1 MIDII
6 KFLVLGIIQGITEVF
21 PVSSSGHLAIF
32 VLLSNELHIGS
43 PIDIDNIEIFLM
55 ITNFGSLIAMIIF
68 FWNDLISLL
77 KSAIS
82 FIFKHK
88 ESKEN
93 TVIMDDMRYILKLLI
108 AVIPLGIAGL
118 IFADYLDKF
127 SSLLFVGIS
136 LLITGIMLYTVYHL
150 RNKNYTNEITYKRSF
165 IISIFQMFAIFPG
178 ISRSGITM
186 IGGLSQKIELKK
198 VLKFSFLAYIAISI
212 PVSVKGILDALDVS
226 ESINVIGYFM
236 AFLTSFIFTFLTVK
250 VLYKYVKVNNLV
262 YFAIYCILFGSL
274 SIILYQVF

>member
-82 FIFKHK
+82 FIFKDK

>member
-198 VLKFSFLAYIAISI
+198 VLKFSFIAYIAISI

-262 YFAIYCILFGSL
+262 YFAIYCILFGLL

>member
-93 TVIMDDMRYILKLLI
+93 TVVMDDMRYILKLLI

-212 PVSVKGILDALDVS
+212 PVSVKGILDALDVN

-250 VLYKYVKVNNLV
+250 VLYKYVKINNLV

>member
-118 IFADYLDKF
+118 
-127 SSLLFVGIS
+127 LF
-136 LLITGIMLYTVYHL
+136 
-150 RNKNYTNEITYKRSF
+150 R
-165 IISIFQMFAIFPG
+165 
-178 ISRSGITM
+178 
-186 IGGLSQKIELKK
+186 
-198 VLKFSFLAYIAISI
+198 
-212 PVSVKGILDALDVS
+212 
-226 ESINVIGYFM
+226 
-236 AFLTSFIFTFLTVK
+236 
-250 VLYKYVKVNNLV
+250 
-262 YFAIYCILFGSL
+262 
-274 SIILYQVF
+274 

>member
-212 PVSVKGILDALDVS
+212 PVSIKGILDALDVS

-262 YFAIYCILFGSL
+262 YFAIYCILFGLL

>member
-212 PVSVKGILDALDVS
+212 PVSVRGILDALDVS

-262 YFAIYCILFGSL
+262 YFAIYCILFGLL

>member
-250 VLYKYVKVNNLV
+250 VLYKYVKVKNLV
-262 YFAIYCILFGSL
+262 YFAIYCILFGLL

>member
-212 PVSVKGILDALDVS
+212 PVSIKGILDALDVS

-250 VLYKYVKVNNLV
+250 VLYKYVKVKNLV
-262 YFAIYCILFGSL
+262 YFAVYCILFGLL

>member
-212 PVSVKGILDALDVS
+212 PVSVKGIIDALDVS

-262 YFAIYCILFGSL
+262 YFAIYCILFGLL

>member
-212 PVSVKGILDALDVS
+212 PVSVKGIFDALDVS

-262 YFAIYCILFGSL
+262 YFAIYCILFGLL

>member
-262 YFAIYCILFGSL
+262 YFAIYCILFGLL

>member
-212 PVSVKGILDALDVS
+212 PVSIKGILDALDVS

-250 VLYKYVKVNNLV
+250 VLYKYVKVKNLV
-262 YFAIYCILFGSL
+262 YFAIYCILFGLL